1 MSLRTW
7 GLAGMVVVHA
17 VAAAPALASEPLPSA
32 GLATGQVVATQP
44 SGAGDSFLTSPR
56 PRPSEL
62 AAGPAQSDQCRW
74 LGTRIISLLSR
85 DDAMTAKHFDPFYD
99 RFGCPEDHLSQAFGC
114 VVGGGGPG
122 QDEELAS
129 RVDRCWADPV
139 EGGRPAG
146 ILGDDEAPEGD
157 QPEDDPEKSAEKGT

>member
-7 GLAGMVVVHA
+7 GLAGVVVVHA
-17 VAAAPALASEPLPSA
+17 VAAAPAWASEPAPSA
-32 GLATGQVVATQP
+32 ERAAGQVVATQP
-44 SGAGDSFLTSPR
+44 SDAGETDFLTSPR
-56 PRPSEL
+56 PRPSER
-62 AAGPAQSDQCRW
+62 APDAVQSDQCRW

-99 RFGCPEDHLSQAFGC
+99 RFGCPEDHLSEAFGC

-129 RVDRCWADPV
+129 RVERCWTDPV
-139 EGGRPAG
+139 EGGLPTG
-146 ILGDDEAPEGD
+146 ILGDDEV
-157 QPEDDPEKSAEKGT
+157 PEDDQEKSADKGT